1 MKFAHFYAGRSYQF
15 EVDPSVTDHIIAGRA
30 ATELTR
36 ARKWDE
42 ALAAYL
48 EMAEAEKI
56 SDFRQSDALQQAARC
71 ARILKD
77 FERAD
82 ELAGQIP
89 IESVAKTALMQN
101 LAAQREWAAIAEQFG
116 GEDLSQWPFWQIG
129 EGAFARGRGFYFTK
143 NGEKAE
149 TDLQLAFEYEP
160 DTRTQVSIRATMA
173 DNREANLGNDAGAL
187 ELYRANYEGK
197 ERIGGAEEFR
207 SVGRAAAILSKQ
219 GKHEEAL
226 AAFQVVDFEK
236 QTGFWLHEM
245 LISRGKA
252 LAAAGRN
259 DEAAESFR
267 RVTEDES
274 AIEAHRKRAAE
285 ALAANSRQQ

>member
-1 MKFAHFYAGRSYQF
+1 MKFAHCYAGNSHEF
-15 EVDPSVTDHIIAGRA
+15 PADPTVTDHIIAGRVA
-30 ATELTR
+30 AELTR
-36 ARKWDE
+36 TRKWDE

-48 EMAEAEKI
+48 ELAEAEKI
-56 SDFRQSDALQQAARC
+56 SDFRKSDALQQAARC
-71 ARILKD
+71 AAVLKNY
-77 FERAD
+77 ELAD
-82 ELAGQIP
+82 ELAEQIP
-89 IESVAKTALMQN
+89 IESVAKTTRMHN
-101 LAAQREWAAIAEQFG
+101 LTAQRKWEDITVEFG
-116 GEDLSQWPFWQIG
+116 EEDLKQWPFWQIG

-143 NGEKAE
+143 KGDKAE
-149 TDLQLAFEYEP
+149 ADLQLALEYEP
-160 DTRTQVSIRATMA
+160 DTRIQVSIRAMMA
-173 DNREANLGNDAGAL
+173 HNREANLGDDVGAL
-187 ELYRANYEGK
+187 KLYRLNYEGK
-197 ERIGGAEEFR
+197 QRIGGAEEFR

-226 AAFQVVDFEK
+226 AAFKVVDFEN

-245 LISRGKA
+245 LISRGNA

-274 AIEAHRKRAAE
+274 ALETHRKRAAE